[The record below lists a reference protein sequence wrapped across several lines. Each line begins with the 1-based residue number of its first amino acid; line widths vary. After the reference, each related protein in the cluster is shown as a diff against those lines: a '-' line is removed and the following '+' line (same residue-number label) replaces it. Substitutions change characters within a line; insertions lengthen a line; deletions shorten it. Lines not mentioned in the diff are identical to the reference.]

1 MSLGE
6 EDTELETRRKGGQQ
20 KSKLFP
26 VLLGSPIKQVKSP
39 PGLFHLDAV
48 FFRTVI
54 ESLSASITSLIGK

>member
-6 EDTELETRRKGGQQ
+6 EDTELETRKMEGQQ
-20 KSKLFP
+20 KSKLIP

-48 FFRTVI
+48 YFRRVI
-54 ESLSASITSLIGK
+54 ESLSATFLIGK